1 MREVI
6 GGPGSSVDAS
16 PITSHASRITFHP
29 MSDQLQIRINGPP
42 ALPTLIYLPGV
53 HGNWKLIGG
62 FRCAL
67 NNRVRF
73 VEISYPSTLTWSLD
87 EHATAVVAAL
97 AEHGIT
103 RGWLLGE
110 SFSSQVVWIILA
122 RNKFLLQGLIL
133 AGGFVRH
140 PWRWAVRLAQRF
152 FSDFSFSVLSRVFC
166 AYAWVTPF
174 RFRRSPGTYL
184 EIRDF
189 IAGLTPRDFQS
200 FRHRL
205 DLIIQ
210 NDPRSIARQATL
222 PIYALTG
229 FFDPVVPWL
238 WVRRWLR
245 KNCPALRE
253 YKIIGRAD
261 HNVLGTAPEAAAEQI
276 LRWMA
281 H

>member
-16 PITSHASRITFHP
+16 PITSHASRVAFHP

-122 RNKFLLQGLIL
+122 RNKFLVEGLSPVASSGTPG
-133 AGGFVRH
+133 AGQCA
-140 PWRWAVRLAQRF
+140 WRKGSSPISRF
-152 FSDFSFSVLSRVFC
+152 LSSRGSFALM
-166 AYAWVTPF
+166 
-174 RFRRSPGTYL
+174 PG
-184 EIRDF
+184 
-189 IAGLTPRDFQS
+189 
-200 FRHRL
+200 
-205 DLIIQ
+205 
-210 NDPRSIARQATL
+210 
-222 PIYALTG
+222 
-229 FFDPVVPWL
+229 
-238 WVRRWLR
+238 
-245 KNCPALRE
+245 
-253 YKIIGRAD
+253 
-261 HNVLGTAPEAAAEQI
+261 
-276 LRWMA
+276 
-281 H
+281 